1 VTAKSLTIVRRRD
14 GLSRA
19 AFRRHYEDVHAPL
32 GIAWFGFDRYVRNH
46 VADDAAD
53 PGFDC
58 IAEFWPSDL
67 DQIAR
72 ALAAAGTIFDEDD
85 ARFMSPDRR
94 GGMVEEH
101 LLAGP
106 PRGIDPPATRK
117 RIDLLDAA
125 TLPEPAAFRRWAQ
138 AEVAAG
144 RAERITLDLPVAA
157 MGNLDDVALLHRWRC
172 DAEAPPP
179 GRRSTT
185 ALVDVC
191 ETPPA
196 QLLAPGRP

>member
-1 VTAKSLTIVRRRD
+1 RD

-19 AFRRHYEDVHAPL
+19 AFRAHYEEHHAPL

-46 VADDAAD
+46 VADDAPDA
-53 PGFDC
+53 GFDC

-67 DQIAR
+67 DQIGR
-72 ALAAAGTIFDEDD
+72 AIAAAGAVFEEDD

-94 GGMVEEH
+94 GGTVEEW

-106 PRGIDPPATRK
+106 VRAVDPPGTRK
-117 RIDLLDAA
+117 RIDLIPEA
-125 TLPEPAAFRRWAQ
+125 TLPDLADLRRWAQ

-144 RAERITLDLPVAA
+144 RADRIAIDRPVAT
-157 MGNLDDVALLHRWRC
+157 MGNLDGVALLYRWNC
-172 DAEAPPP
+172 EEDAQPP
-179 GRRSTT
+179 GRRSVTR
-185 ALVDVC
+185 LVDVC

-196 QLLAPGRP
+196 ELVAASRP